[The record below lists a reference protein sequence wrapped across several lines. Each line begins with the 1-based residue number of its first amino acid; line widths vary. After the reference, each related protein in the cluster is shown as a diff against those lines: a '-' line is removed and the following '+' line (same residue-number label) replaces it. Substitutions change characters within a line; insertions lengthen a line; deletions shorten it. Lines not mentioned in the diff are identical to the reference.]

1 MDNLA
6 VALTV
11 FIVSGVVVVISGVQ
25 LARNGDTLA
34 EHTGWGHLWVGTI
47 FLAGATSLPELFT
60 NAIAVSIDAPAI
72 AVGTVLGANMLN
84 IFKLGVVGLVL
95 GFLGKGFFQ
104 HVARETHVLVMV
116 TIALAALVLVL
127 AWTEVD
133 ARLWIFSAGGLTIA
147 VAYLLGMRLVYKA
160 GSNGPE
166 EGDPPGDPALL
177 KRAWRGFFI
186 AAAAIAV
193 AAPFLAISAD
203 GLAETTGLSGSF
215 IGVLFV
221 SFVTSL
227 PEASAAIEASR
238 QGNYALVMGNLYGSC
253 TFNLGILA
261 VIDPLYREGP
271 ILGAF
276 GSGHYA
282 AALTGLTLM
291 VLGWI
296 AMQKPRLMGVPR
308 WLALAGIVTL
318 YFMGLFWVFTLD

>member
-1 MDNLA
+1 M
-6 VALTV
+6 
-11 FIVSGVVVVISGVQ
+11 SGIQ
-25 LARNGDTLA
+25 LARSGDALA

-104 HVARETHVLVMV
+104 HVARETHMLALV
-116 TIALAALVLVL
+116 TIGIATLVLVL
-127 AWTEVD
+127 AWTEIDV
-133 ARLWIFSAGGLTIA
+133 RLWIFSAGGLAIF

-160 GSNGPE
+160 GRNGPE
-166 EGDPPGDPALL
+166 ESASRDEPALL

-186 AAAAIAV
+186 AALAIAA

-203 GLAETTGLSGSF
+203 GLAETTGFSGSF

-221 SFVTSL
+221 SLVTSL
-227 PEASAAIEASR
+227 PEAAAAIEAAR

-282 AALTGLTLM
+282 AALTGLSVM
-291 VLGWI
+291 ILGWV
-296 AMQKPRLMGVPR
+296 AMQKPRLMGAPR
-308 WLALAGIVTL
+308 WLGLIGIVAL
-318 YFMGLFWVFTLD
+318 YPVGLFWVFILD

>member
-6 VALTV
+6 VALAV
-11 FIVSGVVVVISGVQ
+11 FIVSGVVVVVSGIQ
-25 LARNGDTLA
+25 LARNGDALA

-72 AVGTVLGANMLN
+72 AIGTVLGANMLN

-95 GFLGKGFFQ
+95 GYLGKGFFQ
-104 HVARETHVLVMV
+104 HVARETHVLALV
-116 TIALAALVLVL
+116 TIAIAVLVLVL
-127 AWTEVD
+127 AWTELD
-133 ARLWIFSAGGLTIA
+133 ASLWIFSVGGLTIA
-147 VAYLLGMRLVYKA
+147 AAYLFGMRLVYKA
-160 GSNGPE
+160 ASNGSE
-166 EGDPPGDPALL
+166 DDPPGDPALL
-177 KRAWRGFFI
+177 RRAWRGFFI
-186 AAAAIAV
+186 AAFAIAV
-193 AAPFLAISAD
+193 AAPFLAVSAD
-203 GLAETTGLSGSF
+203 GLAETTGLSGGF

-227 PEASAAIEASR
+227 PEASAAIEAAR

-253 TFNLGILA
+253 IFNLGILA

-282 AALTGLTLM
+282 AALTGLSLM
-291 VLGWI
+291 VLGWL
-296 AMQKPRLMGVPR
+296 AMQKPRLRGIPR
-308 WLALAGIVTL
+308 WTALASIVTL
-318 YFMGLFWVFTLD
+318 YFVGLFWVFTLD